1 MEHDR
6 RVLDTATT
14 ATVVDCG
21 VSVTDVWRCRVRS
34 VQKLSDRPPY
44 VVRHQQCVVVFI
56 TVQPCL
62 LYMNNLEAAI
72 KGCDEEFIKI
82 KTSIKL

>member
-1 MEHDR
+1 M
-6 RVLDTATT
+6 
-14 ATVVDCG
+14 
-21 VSVTDVWRCRVRS
+21 RS

-56 TVQPCL
+56 TVQSCL

-72 KGCDEEFIKI
+72 KGCDEEFIKN
-82 KTSIKL
+82 KTQY